1 MKIGKFAEKNNLT
14 IDSVRHYMELG
25 LLLPDKEGSQYYFD
39 KQCSEDVK
47 DIIEL
52 KEYGFK
58 LDEIRDI
65 LYIKRMTNPIMYEK
79 NKYYKKLYINKHK
92 KVSKEIEELKKTEN
106 RLRNKIDE
114 ISAKE
119 LPCSKNLG
127 IDINALR
134 LLACPTCNKN
144 LVLKES
150 DIKDTQILSGI
161 LKCKCGRSFSIE
173 DGIIVSDKSEHM
185 DNPFGS
191 DIEKFFLDYFKK
203 SNLEFIN
210 ILTKDF
216 RWLSKIFRKEVDED
230 TTVLELG
237 VGYGVFLRNVY
248 ESLLDNN
255 IYIAVDHN
263 ISILKSL
270 KEMLKRI
277 NPNKMVILICSD
289 ALDIPL
295 KQDTIDVLIDIG
307 GEATNNSSLLKHI
320 DKYTKENSVILGSY
334 IISNTFLKN
343 DLIQGVDT
351 KNFILENI
359 KNNIKSIKYNIIEER
374 VSKEISHIGEYGIGL
389 SENHKINNYIC
400 FLKR

>member
-14 IDSVRHYMELG
+14 IDSIRHYMELG

-58 LDEIRDI
+58 LIEIRDI
-65 LYIKRMTNPIMYEK
+65 LYIKRVTNPIIYEK
-79 NKYYKKLYINKHK
+79 NKYYKNLYINKHK
-92 KVSKEIEELKKTEN
+92 IVSKQIEELKKVEN

-119 LPCSKNLG
+119 LPCSKNIG
-127 IDINALR
+127 VDINVLS
-134 LLACPTCNKN
+134 LLGCPTCNRN
-144 LVLKES
+144 LVLREC
-150 DIKDTQILSGI
+150 DINGTQILSGI

-203 SNLEFIN
+203 SNLELIN
-210 ILTKDF
+210 ILTKNL
-216 RWLSKIFRKEVDED
+216 RWLSKRFRKEINED
-230 TTVLELG
+230 TIVLELG

-248 ESLLDNN
+248 EYLLDNN

-277 NPNKMVILICSD
+277 NPNKMVIPICSD
-289 ALDIPL
+289 VLDIPL

-307 GEATNNSSLLKHI
+307 GDATNNSYLLRHI
-320 DKYTKENSVILGSY
+320 DKYTKENSTIFGSY

-343 DLIQGVDT
+343 DFIQSVDT
-351 KNFILENI
+351 NNFILENV
-359 KNNIKSIKYNIIEER
+359 KNNIKNIKYNIIEER
-374 VSKEISHIGEYGIGL
+374 VSREISQTGEYEMGL
-389 SENHKINNYIC
+389 GKNHKINTYVC